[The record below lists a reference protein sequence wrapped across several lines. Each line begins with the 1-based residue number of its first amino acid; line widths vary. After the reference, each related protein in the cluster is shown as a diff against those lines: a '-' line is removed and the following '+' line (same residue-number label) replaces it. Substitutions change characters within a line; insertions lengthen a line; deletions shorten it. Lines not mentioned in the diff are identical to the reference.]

1 MGVKNI
7 EKLIEQRIKENP
19 VNPDSLELQEKVV
32 EIRRTTRVMEGGRRF
47 SFSTLAIVGDKNGHV
62 GFGHGKAREVPPSI
76 AKAIADAKKRIIKV
90 PLIEGTIPHDVIGEY
105 DSAVVLLKPARRG
118 TGVVAGGPMRPVLEL
133 LGVTD
138 ILTKIIGRT
147 TNPNAVVRATF
158 DALLKI
164 KAPEEVAKIRGLEE
178 ELILKNYRIYAG
190 GVPVKWK

>member
-7 EKLIEQRIKENP
+7 ERLIEQRIKENP
-19 VNPDSLELQEKVV
+19 INPDLLQLEEKVV

-76 AKAIADAKKRIIKV
+76 AKAIADAKKRLIKV

-164 KAPEEVAKIRGLEE
+164 KSPEEVAKIRSIDEE
-178 ELILKNYRIYAG
+178 VLLKNYKLYAG
-190 GVPVKWK
+190 GVPVRWK